1 MWFSYKLLATVIFVV
16 IGLSMDDGG
25 LEKVGETGK
34 RPKNRIG
41 SKAAALLLLL
51 KKKQVRKAFF

>member
-1 MWFSYKLLATVIFVV
+1 MWFSYKLLVTVIFVV

-51 KKKQVRKAFF
+51 KKK